1 MPTRS
6 KPKTNKNAP
15 LAAQF
20 SANISDTTDNR
31 TLLNKEQLAERLN
44 LTPRGVE
51 CLTRARKIP
60 SIKLGHRTL
69 RYSWPRVCEA
79 LAKREVREV

>member
-6 KPKTNKNAP
+6 KPKPNKNAP
-15 LAAQF
+15 LVAHLNA
-20 SANISDTTDNR
+20 IITDTADSR
-31 TLLNKEQLAERLN
+31 TLLNKKQLAERLN

-60 SIKLGHRTL
+60 AIKLGHRTL